1 MLCCPMG
8 PDAST
13 GVPFSDAINTSL
25 QGGERTASA
34 VPILL
39 GSSVQ
44 NPPADFEQRTA
55 REVSLGLR
63 AVTSLKGGVNLKRT
77 IASSSLWAVRCHLPK
92 GRC

>member
-1 MLCCPMG
+1 MLSDG
-8 PDAST
+8 REAST

-55 REVSLGLR
+55 REVFLGLR
-63 AVTSLKGGVNLKRT
+63 AVTSLKGGVNLNPEAGSPPRRRYYLNWT
-77 IASSSLWAVRCHLPK
+77 VRVSS
-92 GRC
+92 